1 MARTPSL
8 LATFFT
14 AFVALFA
21 VLLMT
26 PPVRAQATIHVTTTT
41 QGNTGGTAC
50 SLQEA
55 IYSAEFGQNIAIDQT
70 DPDHN
75 YTTNCEPGSGS
86 GDTIVLE
93 NKTYSFNAVWDGD
106 AHNILGPTA
115 TPIIFKTLTIQGNGA
130 TLKWTGAGNVR
141 LFAIGYASLTF
152 NANSGAVTSGT
163 FTGSGNLTLQN
174 VYVTGFHVK
183 GGNGAGGG
191 GGGLGA
197 GGAIFVSG
205 NFQNPASL
213 TVQNC
218 TFDSNGA
225 VGGNGGG
232 GLYGGGGG
240 LNGNGGTFT
249 YPASAGGGG
258 GGSHGDG
265 GNGGPNGCLS
275 NAYRCEA
282 GGGGGGTVYAG
293 GNAVVNSDVNV
304 PGSGGYL
311 DGGDG
316 GGPGVIHNGYVTNV
330 DGANGAPGGGGGGGG
345 YNDYFL
351 GGEGKGG
358 NGAYGGGGGGGPAGG
373 GVGGFGGGGGGGAC
387 DCSAGGGSGGF
398 GGGGGLGASSN
409 AFGGHGATGDSNG
422 GGGGGGALGG
432 AIFND
437 HSAVLIQNST
447 FTRNYVSR
455 GLGSGGNSDN
465 GGDSGGAIFS
475 LDGVLTI
482 QNSTISGNQATGA
495 GGGVVVYTL
504 DGGGSQFFL
513 QNTIIANNDA
523 QECIVEGPGS
533 VYTYGSASNLIVN
546 NSGCPNATVT
556 SDPVLGTLQPNAP
569 GNTPTMAITA
579 DSSAFDA
586 GDDNTAL
593 GTDQR
598 GVSRPQGAHSDI
610 GAFELVLAADLS
622 VTKSVSSSTAQ
633 PGDTLTYTIVVKN
646 AGPQPATGV
655 TVSDTFPSAL
665 TFVSCSATGGGSCSY
680 TGSAVNVTYA
690 SLAVTESDII
700 TVQGTLSAT
709 AQDGLLVSNTATVSA
724 ASPIDPNAGDNSA
737 SASFTVHNRADLA
750 VAKTVTTS
758 SPYSPNVEAGDSL
771 TYTVTLT
778 NKGPYDARSVVLS
791 DSAPAGVTFTGCS
804 SSVGTCVWSASG
816 ASLTLASFANAGV
829 ATMTIQATL
838 NFKVADQALIT
849 NTASVASTTFDP
861 DTTNNSASAS
871 FTALNNSDLSI
882 TQNSAKLANRQ
893 LNYTVSVKNLG
904 KYLAKQLVLND
915 SVPSGSTFVSM
926 APGPWSCSSPA
937 LGASGTISCK
947 LTSDAVGS
955 TQSITFV
962 VKVKAPGNVLVSNT
976 ASIAESTHDP
986 NLGNNTSNASAKVG
1000 P

>member
-1 MARTPSL
+1 MVRTPSVRAAS
-8 LATFFT
+8 LAT
-14 AFVALFA
+14 FVALFA

-50 SLQEA
+50 SIQEA
-55 IYSAEFGQNIAIDQT
+55 IYSAELGQNIAIDQT

-75 YTTNCEPGSGS
+75 YTTACEPGTGS

-93 NKTYSFNAVWDGD
+93 NKTYSFTALWDGD
-106 AHNILGPTA
+106 AHNPFGPTA
-115 TPIIFKTLTIQGNGA
+115 TPIIFKTMTIQGNGA

-141 LFAIGYASLTF
+141 LFAVGYASLTF

-163 FTGSGNLTLQN
+163 FSGSGNLTLQN

-205 NFQNPASL
+205 NFERPASL
-213 TVQNC
+213 TVQNS

-225 VGGNGGG
+225 TGGNGGN
-232 GLYGGGGG
+232 GLFGGGGG
-240 LNGNGGTFT
+240 LNGNGGNST
-249 YPASAGGGG
+249 YPAVGGGGG
-258 GGSHGDG
+258 GGSTGDG
-265 GNGGPNGCLS
+265 GNGGLNGCA
-275 NAYRCEA
+275 NNDFRCES

-293 GNAVVNSDVNV
+293 ASAKSDGT
-304 PGSGGYL
+304 PGPGGYL
-311 DGGDG
+311 NGGSG
-316 GGPGVIHNGYVTNV
+316 GGPGIIHNGYVTNV
-330 DGANGAPGGGGGGGG
+330 DGESATSGGGGGGGG
-345 YNDYFL
+345 AYNDYFL
-351 GGEGKGG
+351 GGEGRGG
-358 NGAYGGGGGGGPAGG
+358 DGLYGGGGGGGPAGG
-373 GVGGFGGGGGGGAC
+373 GIGGFGGGGGGGAC

-398 GGGGGLGASSN
+398 GGGGGFGASST
-409 AFGGHGATGDSNG
+409 AFGGHGATGDSDG

-437 HSAVLIQNST
+437 HSTVLIQNST
-447 FTRNYVSR
+447 FTKNYVTR

-504 DGGGSQFFL
+504 DGGGSQFFV

-523 QECIVEGPGS
+523 QECIVEGPGG
-533 VYTYGSASNLIVN
+533 VYTYGSAGNLIVN
-546 NSGCPNATVT
+546 NSGCPNVSVT
-556 SDPVLGTLQPNAP
+556 SDPGLGSLQLNAP
-569 GNTPTMAITA
+569 GNTPTMAIAA

-586 GDDNTAL
+586 GDDNSAL
-593 GTDQR
+593 ATDQR

-622 VTKSVSSSTAQ
+622 VMKSVSSSTAQ

-655 TVSDTFPSAL
+655 TMSDTFPSSL
-665 TFVSCSATGGGSCSY
+665 SYLSCAATNGGSCSF
-680 TGSAVNVTYA
+680 TGSAVNVTYS
-690 SLAVTESDII
+690 SLAVGESETI
-700 TVQGTLSAT
+700 TIQGTLSAT
-709 AQDGLLVSNTATVSA
+709 AQDGLLVSNTANISA
-724 ASPIDPNAGDNSA
+724 SSPIDPNTGDNSA
-737 SASFTVHNRADLA
+737 NASFTVHNRADLA

-791 DSAPAGVTFTGCS
+791 DSAPAGVTFTGCTAS
-804 SSVGTCVWSASG
+804 TGTCVWSATG
-816 ASLTLASFANAGV
+816 ASLTLASFTNASV
-829 ATMTIQATL
+829 ATITIQATL
-838 NFKVADQALIT
+838 NFNVADQALIT
-849 NTASVASTTFDP
+849 NSASVASTTYDP
-861 DTTNNSASAS
+861 DLTNNSASAS
-871 FTALNNSDLSI
+871 FTALNNSDLFI
-882 TQNSAKLANRQ
+882 TQSNVKLANRQ
-893 LNYTVSVKNLG
+893 LKYTVSVKNLG

-915 SVPSGSTFVSM
+915 AIPSGGTFVSV
-926 APGPWSCSSPA
+926 APGPWTCTAPA
-937 LGASGTISCK
+937 VGASGTISCK
-947 LTSDAVGS
+947 LASEAVGA
-955 TQSITFV
+955 TQTINFI
-962 VKVKAPGNVLVSNT
+962 VKVKTPGNVLVSNI
-976 ASIAESTHDP
+976 ASISESTYDP
-986 NLGNNTSNASAKVG
+986 NAGNNSSNVSTKVG

>member
-1 MARTPSL
+1 MARPSSL
-8 LATFFT
+8 HATFF
-14 AFVALFA
+14 AASIALFA
-21 VLLMT
+21 VLLTT

-41 QGNTGGTAC
+41 PGNTGGLSC

-55 IYSAEFGQNIAIDQT
+55 IYSAEFGQNIAIDFT
-70 DPDHN
+70 DQDHN
-75 YTTNCEPGSGS
+75 YTTGCEPGSGS

-93 NKTYSFNAVWDGD
+93 NKTYSFSAVWDGD
-106 AHNILGPTA
+106 AHNQFGPTA
-115 TPIIFKTLTIQGNGA
+115 TPLIFKTMTIQGNGA
-130 TLKWTGAGNVR
+130 TLQWVGTGNVR
-141 LFAIGYASLTF
+141 LFAIGGAIINF
-152 NANSGAVTSGT
+152 DGNSGAVTSGS
-163 FTGSGNLTLQN
+163 FKGSGNLTLQN
-174 VYVTGFHVK
+174 MLIKNFHVK
-183 GGNGAGGG
+183 GGNGAGGA

-197 GGAIFVSG
+197 GGAIFVG
-205 NFQNPASL
+205 AAPL

-225 VGGNGGG
+225 VGGNGGD

-282 GGGGGGTVYAG
+282 GGGGGGTVYPG
-293 GNAVVNSDVNV
+293 GNAVFNNQVNV

-311 DGGDG
+311 NGGTG

-330 DGANGAPGGGGGGGG
+330 DGESATLAGGGGGGGG

-351 GGEGKGG
+351 GGDGKGG

-373 GVGGFGGGGGGGAC
+373 GTGGFGGGGGGGAC
-387 DCSAGGGSGGF
+387 DCSSGGGSGGF
-398 GGGGGLGASSN
+398 GGGGGVGASSN
-409 AFGGHGATGDSNG
+409 AFGGHGATGNGDG

-437 HSAVLIQNST
+437 NGAVLIQNTT

-455 GLGSGGNSDN
+455 GLSSGGNSEN

-475 LDGVLTI
+475 LNGSLTV

-495 GGGVVVYTL
+495 GAGVVIYSS
-504 DGGGSQFFL
+504 DGANPKFIL

-523 QECIVEGPGS
+523 QECIVEGAGS
-533 VYTYGSASNLIVN
+533 TDTTGSAGNLIVN
-546 NSGCPNATVT
+546 NNGCPSANIT
-556 SDPVLGTLQPNAP
+556 SDPGLAALGPHSP

-610 GAFELVLAADLS
+610 GAFELVLASDLS

-655 TVSDTFPSAL
+655 TVSDTFPSSL
-665 TFVSCSATGGGSCSY
+665 SYVSCTATGGGSCSS
-680 TGSAVNVTYA
+680 TGSAVNVNYSA
-690 SLAVTESDII
+690 LAVGESETI
-700 TVQGTLSAT
+700 TIQGTLSAT
-709 AQDGLLVSNTATVSA
+709 AQDGLVVSNTANVSA
-724 ASPIDPNAGDNSA
+724 SSPVDPNTGDNSA

-750 VAKTVTTS
+750 VAKTFTTS

-816 ASLTLASFANAGV
+816 ASLTLASFTNASV
-829 ATMTIQATL
+829 ATMTIKATL
-838 NFKVADQALIT
+838 NFGVADQALIT

-871 FTALNNSDLSI
+871 FTALNNSDLFV
-882 TQNSAKLANRQ
+882 TQSNAKLANRQ
-893 LNYTVSVKNLG
+893 LHYTVSVKNLG

-915 SVPSGSTFVSM
+915 AVPSGSTFVSL
-926 APGPWSCSSPA
+926 APGPWTCSSPA
-937 LGASGTISCK
+937 VGASGTISCK
-947 LTSDAVGS
+947 LGSEAVGT

-962 VKVKAPGNVLVSNT
+962 VKVKTPGNVLVGNT
-976 ASIAESTHDP
+976 ASVSESTYDP
-986 NLGNNTSNASAKVG
+986 NLGNNTSNTSTKVG